1 MRILDSLKRFKLRA
15 FDRSDYRAEGGRTV
29 ENTDALAATG
39 GHGNSDHGSSAGHP
53 TFPPDYVKSDDEG
66 RPRH

>member
-1 MRILDSLKRFKLRA
+1 MRILESLKRFKLRA

-29 ENTDALAATG
+29 ENTDALAA
-39 GHGNSDHGSSAGHP
+39 SAGRENDP
-53 TFPPDYVKSDDEG
+53 SGQGVRASFPPDYVKSADEG

>member
-1 MRILDSLKRFKLRA
+1 MRILDSLKRFKFRA
-15 FDRSDYRAEGGRTV
+15 FDRSDYREEGDRTV

-39 GHGNSDHGSSAGHP
+39 GHGNSNPNTAGHP
-53 TFPPDYVKSDDEG
+53 TFPPDYVKPDDEG